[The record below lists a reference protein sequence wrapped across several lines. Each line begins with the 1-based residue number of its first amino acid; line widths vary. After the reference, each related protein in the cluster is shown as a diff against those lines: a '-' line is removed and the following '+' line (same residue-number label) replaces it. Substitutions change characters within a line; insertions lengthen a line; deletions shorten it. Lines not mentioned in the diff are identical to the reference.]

1 MSAPSWWDT
10 WNHPPRW
17 LAWFQVFITIIGNIV
32 GGSLLSKSEGFTRIP
47 FAIGST
53 LSYLIAF
60 YFLAVAMRSLPVS
73 TSYPLQIAGVVSGT
87 VFVGLVLYGE
97 EVSVAKLIAVM
108 AIIVG
113 AAILERKPELR
124 PELERELLARQ
135 QSTTAPRS
143 ARLEPAPKGPA
154 MDGRA

>member
-1 MSAPSWWDT
+1 MTSSKRWAT

-17 LAWFQVFITIIGNIV
+17 LAWFQVFVTIIGNIV

-47 FAIGST
+47 FAVGAT

-97 EVSVAKLIAVM
+97 DVSLVKIL
-108 AIIVG
+108 AIGVIIIG
-113 AAILERKPELR
+113 AAILEYRPELR
-124 PELERELLARQ
+124 PELERGIELEREKTPVRKA
-135 QSTTAPRS
+135 S
-143 ARLEPAPKGPA
+143 
-154 MDGRA
+154 